1 MEKVGKIQTIV
12 RAFTQKSNIDENI
25 LRKRREICSSCPL
38 NSLNKEKTG
47 VFEEIRKT
55 VVKKPFCTA
64 CGCQIEQ
71 KTASETE
78 VCGAVYLGQKPK
90 WNRIKVETMKKTD
103 INVINLS
110 EDKMNLDLSIDGS
123 HFVAECGEIDKNV
136 ENSFR
141 VRIEG
146 KEDAY
151 RLYEP
156 VPGCGYCTRVFRESI
171 SNGVDELNV
180 VFDLSQEDSGVGIVK
195 FVSLTYESSEGV
207 KNTKLEF
214 RFTPK

>member
-78 VCGAVYLGQKPK
+78 VCGAV
-90 WNRIKVETMKKTD
+90 T
-103 INVINLS
+103 
-110 EDKMNLDLSIDGS
+110 
-123 HFVAECGEIDKNV
+123 
-136 ENSFR
+136 
-141 VRIEG
+141 
-146 KEDAY
+146 
-151 RLYEP
+151 
-156 VPGCGYCTRVFRESI
+156 
-171 SNGVDELNV
+171 
-180 VFDLSQEDSGVGIVK
+180 
-195 FVSLTYESSEGV
+195 
-207 KNTKLEF
+207 
-214 RFTPK
+214 